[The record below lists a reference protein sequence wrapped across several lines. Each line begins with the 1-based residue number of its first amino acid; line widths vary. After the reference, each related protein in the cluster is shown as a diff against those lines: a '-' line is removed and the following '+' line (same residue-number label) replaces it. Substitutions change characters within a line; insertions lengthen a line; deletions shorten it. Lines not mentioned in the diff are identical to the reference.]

1 MSIGMETTVPKAKI
15 LKFLQIKLN
24 QVQQKSSLFQC
35 KVSNMQYL
43 SIINYAAVGIHEKQ
57 RVILCYSFSTMYG
70 ELHVIQEL
78 F

>member
-1 MSIGMETTVPKAKI
+1 
-15 LKFLQIKLN
+15 
-24 QVQQKSSLFQC
+24 
-35 KVSNMQYL
+35 MQYL